1 MNEILDIG
9 PLATQVYQN
18 LKDSTELPVSKFLK
32 LKADAEAV
40 FLFLKD
46 EYEKEVSKRRKG
58 MVWDEQTLAAI
69 DLAAKWFF
77 AGNRDGL
84 LLYGQYGNGK
94 TTLLNC
100 IRRLFKMDRLWDD
113 VLMVT
118 TAMVIEDMNSGSR
131 DENLYRRCC
140 DVDVLLMD
148 EVGVEESTSIVW
160 GTRRTP
166 IQDIIVHR
174 YDRREITVISSNLD
188 DNGLMEKY
196 GLRVMDRIGESYTR
210 IAYPQGS
217 YRNPKK

>member
-18 LKDSTELPVSKFLK
+18 LKDSTEPPVSKLLK

-84 LLYGQYGNGK
+84 LLYGKYGNGK

-131 DENLYRRCC
+131 
-140 DVDVLLMD
+140 
-148 EVGVEESTSIVW
+148 
-160 GTRRTP
+160 
-166 IQDIIVHR
+166 
-174 YDRREITVISSNLD
+174 EITVISSNLD

-210 IAYPQGS
+210 IAYSQGS

>member
-1 MNEILDIG
+1 
-9 PLATQVYQN
+9 
-18 LKDSTELPVSKFLK
+18 
-32 LKADAEAV
+32 
-40 FLFLKD
+40 
-46 EYEKEVSKRRKG
+46 

-84 LLYGQYGNGK
+84 LLYGKYGNGK
-94 TTLLNC
+94 PTLLNC

-140 DVDVLLMD
+140 D
-148 EVGVEESTSIVW
+148 
-160 GTRRTP
+160 
-166 IQDIIVHR
+166 
-174 YDRREITVISSNLD
+174 RREITVISSNLD

-210 IAYPQGS
+210 IAYSQGS

>member
-1 MNEILDIG
+1 
-9 PLATQVYQN
+9 
-18 LKDSTELPVSKFLK
+18 
-32 LKADAEAV
+32 
-40 FLFLKD
+40 
-46 EYEKEVSKRRKG
+46 
-58 MVWDEQTLAAI
+58 
-69 DLAAKWFF
+69 
-77 AGNRDGL
+77 
-84 LLYGQYGNGK
+84 
-94 TTLLNC
+94 
-100 IRRLFKMDRLWDD
+100 
-113 VLMVT
+113 MVT
-118 TAMVIEDMNSGSR
+118 TAMVIEDMISGSR
-131 DENLYRRCC
+131 DENLYGRCC